1 MSTDNKLNSKFSNA
15 DFEIEE
21 REVGFN
27 SFLRVDK
34 LLLKHRLFAGGWSEL
49 IRREISIRPE
59 AVGVLLFDPA
69 RDEIVMVRQFRVGGI
84 TNGAQPWMLELVA
97 GMVEHE
103 ESHENV
109 ARRETQEESDCEII
123 ALTRICD
130 YYNSPGV
137 SDEKVTL
144 FCGKIDSSKAGGVHG
159 LAEEHEDIEV
169 IVLSYDDAIS
179 ALRDG
184 HINNAMSIIALQWL
198 ALNKDQLLKQWS

>member
-1 MSTDNKLNSKFSNA
+1 MSTESKLNVKFSKA
-15 DFEIEE
+15 DFEIEK

-27 SFLRVDK
+27 SFLRVDQ
-34 LLLKHRLFAGGWSEL
+34 LVLKHRLFDGSWSEL

-59 AVGVLLFDPA
+59 AVGVLLFDPV
-69 RDEIVMVRQFRVGGI
+69 RDEVVMVRQFRVGGI
-84 TNGAQPWMLELVA
+84 TNSAHPWMLELVA
-97 GMVEHE
+97 GMVEQG

-109 ARRETQEESDCEII
+109 ARRETQEESECEII

-144 FCGKIDSSKAGGVHG
+144 FCGKIDSSNAGGVFG

-169 IVLSYDDAIS
+169 VVLTYNDAIC

-184 HINNAMSIIALQWL
+184 QINNAMSIIALQWL
-198 ALNKDQLLKQWS
+198 ALNKKDLFKLWS